1 MSFGLFIY
9 SLIAFILPL
18 CLTMSL
24 KLYFDVK
31 AETAAAAANNE
42 YHFIVWLW
50 TRQEILQQL
59 SCGHSKQ
66 GYNQFCTWTDNFFQN
81 NLLRRIEVIDLLNSC
96 LKTKTK
102 KRLFEEVFNL

>member
-1 MSFGLFIY
+1 MSFGLLIY

-42 YHFIVWLW
+42 YHFIVW

-66 GYNQFCTWTDNFFQN
+66 GYNQFCTCTDNFFQN

-96 LKTKTK
+96 VKTK

>member
-1 MSFGLFIY
+1 
-9 SLIAFILPL
+9 
-18 CLTMSL
+18 MSL

-96 LKTKTK
+96 LKTK

>member
-1 MSFGLFIY
+1 
-9 SLIAFILPL
+9 
-18 CLTMSL
+18 MSL

-31 AETAAAAANNE
+31 AETAANNE
-42 YHFIVWLW
+42 YHFIVW

-66 GYNQFCTWTDNFFQN
+66 GYNQFCTCTDNFFQN

-96 LKTKTK
+96 LKSKTK